1 MATQDQ
7 VFAVRLQT
15 KDPIGIIAI
24 VSVSAVISLP
34 AIPKPQTLYYV
45 EDIQEYRVYNG
56 ATWDN
61 QEIKLADETYV
72 AFIDGY
78 GESQAVIRAL
88 KEIMR
93 SLAQELY
100 VAQHNSGAESVQ
112 FQNLTTMANFYK
124 TIISM
129 AESDEAKAEG
139 VGGGRIFKT
148 RKPTIGG
155 VWEW

>member
-15 KDPIGIIAI
+15 KDPIGVIAI
-24 VSVSAVISLP
+24 VSVANVAALP
-34 AIPKPQTLYYV
+34 ATPKPQTLYYL
-45 EDIQEYRVYNG
+45 EDVKEYRINNTVE
-56 ATWDN
+56 WVN
-61 QEIKLADETYV
+61 QEVKLSDESY
-72 AFIDGY
+72 AAYIDTY

-100 VAQHNSGAESVQ
+100 VAQHNSGAESVV

-124 TIISM
+124 TIIAM
-129 AESDEAKAEG
+129 AEEDDEKEEA
-139 VGGGRIFKT
+139 VSTGRMFRV

-155 VWEW
+155 VWE